1 MVKWVEWRSSLSPN
15 MDHIRCQQS
24 KQRTG
29 KSFSKQKEKKE
40 EAEREETMKRRRI
53 KRNWLRI

>member
-1 MVKWVEWRSSLSPN
+1 MSPN

-29 KSFSKQKEKKE
+29 KSFSKQKEEKE